1 MDRNKRIFSLLVTL
15 AITLACVPALPAVA
29 PLPTQPVGAVDTMIA
44 GTYAAASTSTAMNTT
59 PTPTLSD
66 TLTPS
71 RTPTI
76 TPTGTATIIF
86 KTPTMFSVG
95 GGSSSGGSSG
105 GSSSGSG
112 TSTGNE
118 PPVYSCKLVKLTPAY
133 GAHLKRNRNFIMT
146 WRVVNTGNIVWDHN
160 SVDYMYLS
168 GTPMHTQS
176 LYDIPI
182 SVGPNRQVDLS
193 VRMQVPSKKGTYV
206 TTWTMKV
213 GSDTFCTLEQMIIA
227 D

>member
-1 MDRNKRIFSLLVTL
+1 MDRNKRILSLLVTL

-44 GTYAAASTSTAMNTT
+44 GTYAAASTGTAINTT

-86 KTPTMFSVG
+86 KTPTLFSVGGGGGSSG

-105 GSSSGSG
+105 GGGS
-112 TSTGNE
+112 TT
-118 PPVYSCKLVKLTPAY
+118 PTYACKLVKTIPAY
-133 GAHLKRNRNFIMT
+133 GAHLPRNKNFNTT
-146 WRVVNTGNIVWDHN
+146 WRVANTGDIVWDHN
-160 SVDYMYLS
+160 SVDYLYLS
-168 GTPMHTQS
+168 GTPMHKQS

-182 SVGPNRQVDLS
+182 SVGPKRQVDLT

-213 GSDTFCTLEQMIIA
+213 GSDTFCTLEQMIVA
-227 D
+227 E